1 VFDDLQVIDY
11 LFDAFHFRRKR
22 SISQPTPMVILLT
35 IIPKKTVQ
43 LKSFAIAESSLDSD
57 VIALNIFN
65 DTLTN

>member
-1 VFDDLQVIDY
+1 
-11 LFDAFHFRRKR
+11 
-22 SISQPTPMVILLT
+22 MVILLT